1 MKEMKKAA
9 GIAAYHG
16 MILLR
21 GAAKMLYGT
30 AMAALI
36 TLTVDGFTAIPSEG
50 GYAAVCS
57 FIFAVSMAT
66 IVLGGLYL
74 FGGKKRG
81 HS

>member
-1 MKEMKKAA
+1 MKEIKKAV

-30 AMAALI
+30 SMAALI
-36 TLTVDGFTAIPSEG
+36 ALTVDGFTAIPSEG
-50 GYAAVCS
+50 GYAAVGD
-57 FIFAVSMAT
+57 FIFAVSLAT
-66 IVLGGLYL
+66 IALGGLYL